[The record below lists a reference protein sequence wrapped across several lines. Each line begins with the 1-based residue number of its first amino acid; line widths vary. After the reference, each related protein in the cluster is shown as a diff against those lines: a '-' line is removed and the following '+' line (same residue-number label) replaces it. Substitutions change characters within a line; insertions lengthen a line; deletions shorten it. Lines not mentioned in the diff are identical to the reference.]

1 MSKMKKITFKSLSFL
16 LLLTVS
22 LSIHAEGILL
32 KSDPKNDAVVDNFD
46 GTVKLWFNGNVSERS
61 PSVVVADA
69 SGNRVDNGDTR
80 LVLGERHRLTATTKP
95 LQPGP
100 YAVRYRVVTE
110 DGLIVSGILKFSI
123 ADKPSTAEVSP

>member
-1 MSKMKKITFKSLSFL
+1 MFFL
-16 LLLTVS
+16 LTGVS
-22 LSIHAEGILL
+22 LSAFAEGVLL
-32 KSDPKNDAVVDNFD
+32 KTEPKNEALVEHFD

-61 PSVVVADA
+61 PSVVVVDA
-69 SGNRVDNGDTR
+69 KGNRVDNGDTR
-80 LVLGERHRLTATTKP
+80 LVLGERHRLTATTQT

-123 ADKPSTAEVSP
+123 SDKPVSAEVNP